1 MSMNRK
7 FGNTIF
13 RPKPSRNKYFFK
25 MSSTKFETLIMFWF
39 LNEIKKKIIRKKK
52 IQRKRKDL
60 ILLNRNLTQNK
71 LNLAQ
76 FWLIFEM
83 SLF

>member
-1 MSMNRK
+1 
-7 FGNTIF
+7 
-13 RPKPSRNKYFFK
+13 

-60 ILLNRNLTQNK
+60 ILLNRNWTQNT

-76 FWLIFEM
+76 FWLI
-83 SLF
+83 LK